1 MPSYRC
7 DKGCVY
13 PAGKKH
19 SGQRVWHR
27 NRTDCPREANYR
39 EPIGAS
45 ARPVFTQTAP
55 PGPAPTVA
63 PGAQLPLS
71 TPAPASAPG
80 TAPAAPA
87 GAVQFGGVPQAT
99 LPPGQA
105 QAPTERN
112 WVVSE
117 GTARLFANTV
127 FNFGYH
133 ICHAADEFLEVPA
146 NDQIKID
153 SFRLKPAEENLFF
166 EWAREPISTFLWKA
180 GYKSE
185 KAASRAVSAFS
196 GMATFGMLGIEIFFH
211 FVRVSKTSPRLQ
223 KMRAERERKVKEE
236 EALALKEGR
245 APKPVTSTLS
255 QLMRRPTAP
264 AGAPT

>member
-7 DKGCVY
+7 QRGCVY
-13 PAGKKH
+13 PPGKKH
-19 SGQRVWHR
+19 AGQRVWHR
-27 NRTDCPREANYR
+27 NRTDCPLEGNYR
-39 EPIGAS
+39 DPIGA
-45 ARPVFTQTAP
+45 APRPVFDQTAP
-55 PGPAPTVA
+55 PAA
-63 PGAQLPLS
+63 PGARLPPS
-71 TPAPASAPG
+71 TPAPASTPG

-99 LPPGQA
+99 LPPGQS

-117 GTARLFANTV
+117 GTARLFANTLL
-127 FNFGYH
+127 NFGYH

-146 NDQIKID
+146 NDQLKID

-166 EWAREPISTFLWKA
+166 EWAREPISTFLFRV
-180 GYKSE
+180 GYKTE

-196 GMATFGMLGIEIFFH
+196 GMATFGLLGVEIAFH
-211 FVRVSKTSPRLQ
+211 FMRVVKTSPKLL
-223 KMRAERERKVKEE
+223 KARAERQRKVKEE

-245 APKPVTSTLS
+245 APKPVTSTLA